1 MRTGVAMFEATDL
14 MAFHRY
20 IGQWN
25 PSLDIEVAPVL
36 DDEETAA

>member
-1 MRTGVAMFEATDL
+1 MFEATDL